1 MWGKTEP
8 KESAMAMSMAK
19 FLENVFKIR
28 RMKDWVVDHPE
39 QWQQFSD
46 WAGTGVGDN
55 VKLNA
60 DQRKWL
66 DFLKRNVDGTF
77 VRSHG
82 LKNGFLEVKDFPPTT
97 DLSEADWKQLFLT
110 CQATF
115 VRMKHNKSSYD
126 GVVQDFITDNQELFA
141 NVTEETREATTTT
154 DTAIFKLVE
163 KIKTLSEAPYI
174 ISPGDLP
181 GLLGVSRLDIETW
194 YTQLTQVPPVKEYN
208 KKEDVRKKIRELAE
222 KILNP
227 EDAAKRHKIK
237 TSGLDSVKD
246 IRFITEEYGWRTP
259 EVDPNKLNNFKANY
273 ADYFTEIYKENKI
286 LEAYKSCESD
296 NKIVSESIEKAKKD
310 IDYDDTNSK
319 NYVPRKLDTELTP
332 VERIQEWVGNTY
344 SDYFKKYE
352 ELRGAKIY
360 QHASEVKDILKQ
372 IDKAKIK
379 TTDPLSKL
387 AENADNITKALRST
401 NPEAADAFE
410 WLGTAL
416 KEFNADSKMSKVMEK
431 ALKKGRKMNDLISEL
446 VMRAAEDGK
455 PETVKKAEIAMEVL
469 STIKYGYT
477 TSKIMNS
484 LKEDKELFSFLSNKD
499 LSWNKNEGVKFV
511 TSAIDESFRI
521 ACLGI
526 GYGGTIIGNRFRRFG
541 SKFNGRLKNEKMRQ
555 SHEDWLAKRG
565 AERLAARGAHGA
577 DTAAAPVGGALD
589 LRSEYK
595 KSLDENIPKRANA
608 LLALSTGM
616 TSIPADT
623 DQFIE
628 QYQEYL
634 NTVGADREGKEH
646 AAMQVYVDLLD
657 QLNRALP
664 LKLQLDD
671 LNARFGPDATPE
683 QFELKRKLND
693 MAPIDLTPIGGGPA
707 FNPATTPTALLQATI
722 HSVETN
728 ASYRFHQH
736 RYNSIVARNYEKQ
749 QHIDDYR
756 KATQEIKEAEER
768 IEARRKKMEKLTKND
783 VDGRPLDIYRHLMAY
798 WDTLQDPTLTRYGP
812 RRASKIQENNS
823 TLVADLF
830 KSNLSGYNLR

>member
-1 MWGKTEP
+1 
-8 KESAMAMSMAK
+8 MAMSTAK

-28 RMKDWVVDHPE
+28 RMKDWVVDHPG

-55 VKLNA
+55 AKLNA

-66 DFLKRNVDGTF
+66 EYLQRNADGTF

-126 GVVQDFITDNQELFA
+126 GVVQDFITDNSSLFDD
-141 NVTEETREATTTT
+141 VTDDTLEASPTT
-154 DTAIFKLVE
+154 DNAILELIKKMDSLGHAELYNLFGIEKREIEELVE
-163 KIKTLSEAPYI
+163 RDPGTRVITSVKKT
-174 ISPGDLP
+174 
-181 GLLGVSRLDIETW
+181 
-194 YTQLTQVPPVKEYN
+194 YN
-208 KKEDVRKKIRELAE
+208 KKKEVRE
-222 KILNP
+222 KIQRWADIVLNP
-227 EDAAKRHKIK
+227 DDTKKTDLKDAGFDQTFIRDNLIGYIK
-237 TSGLDSVKD
+237 D
-246 IRFITEEYGWRTP
+246 EYHGWRVP
-259 EVDPNKLNNFKANY
+259 DVSSPKLADFKANY

-296 NKIVSESIEKAKKD
+296 NKVVSESIEKAKKD
-310 IDYDDTNSK
+310 IDYDDTSSK
-319 NYVPRKLDTELTP
+319 NYVPRKLDAELTP
-332 VERIQEWVGNTY
+332 IERIQEWVGNTY

-352 ELRGAKIY
+352 ELRGARVY
-360 QHASEVKDILKQ
+360 HHASEVKDILKQ

-387 AENADNITKALRST
+387 AENADNITKALRLT
-401 NPEAADAFE
+401 HPEAANAFE

-416 KEFNADSKMSKVMEK
+416 KEFNADPKMSKVMEK
-431 ALKKGRKMNDLISEL
+431 ALKNGRKMNDLISEL
-446 VMRAAEDGK
+446 IMRAAEDGK
-455 PETVKKAEIAMEVL
+455 PETIKKAEIAMEVL

-484 LKEDKELFSFLSNKD
+484 LKEDKELFNFLSNKD

-511 TSAIDESFRI
+511 TAAIDKSFRI

-526 GYGGTIIGNRFRRFG
+526 GYGGTFAVNRFRRFG
-541 SKFNGRLKNEKMRQ
+541 TKFNGRLKNEKMRQ
-555 SHEDWLAKRG
+555 SHEEWLAQTG

-595 KSLDENIPKRANA
+595 KSLDENQIKRANA
-608 LLALSTGM
+608 LGGLRGGVAA
-616 TSIPADT
+616 ADA
-623 DQFIE
+623 DAFIE
-628 QYQEYL
+628 QYQQHL
-634 NTVGADREGKEH
+634 NTDGRNKEGEILAKLQPYE
-646 AAMQVYVDLLD
+646 YIEE
-657 QLNRALP
+657 QLNEALRI
-664 LKLQLDD
+664 KH
-671 LNARFGPDATPE
+671 
-683 QFELKRKLND
+683 KLNEYRARMGGVTSD
-693 MAPIDLTPIGGGPA
+693 KQIELEEKLNTIGEIDLTLVHGGAHFDPV
-707 FNPATTPTALLQATI
+707 TASEAVIELAIQ
-722 HSVETN
+722 SVRTD
-728 ASYRFHQH
+728 R
-736 RYNSIVARNYEKQ
+736 RYNSLQRFYSGVVSRNYEKQ

-756 KATQEIKEAEER
+756 KATKEIKEAEER

-783 VDGRPLDIYRHLMAY
+783 VNGRPLDIYRHLMAY

-830 KSNLSGYNLR
+830 KDNLSRYNLR

>member
-1 MWGKTEP
+1 
-8 KESAMAMSMAK
+8 MAMTTAK

-55 VKLNA
+55 AKLNA

-66 DFLKRNVDGTF
+66 DFLQRNADGTF

-97 DLSEADWKQLFLT
+97 DLSETDWKQLFLT

-115 VRMKHNKSSYD
+115 VRMKRNKSSYD
-126 GVVQDFITDNQELFA
+126 GVVQDFITGNGSLFDDITDDTLIA
-141 NVTEETREATTTT
+141 RPRTENAILALIQKMDSLSNADLSNLFGISKGEVASLVETRDPITGTVT
-154 DTAIFKLVE
+154 
-163 KIKTLSEAPYI
+163 S
-174 ISPGDLP
+174 
-181 GLLGVSRLDIETW
+181 
-194 YTQLTQVPPVKEYN
+194 VKKDYN
-208 KKEDVRKKIRELAE
+208 KKKDVRDKIKGWAE
-222 KILNP
+222 KVLYP
-227 EDAAKRHKIK
+227 ENNAKK
-237 TSGLDSVKD
+237 TQLETAGFDD
-246 IRFITEEYGWRTP
+246 TFIYGPNRINLIHDDYYGWHVPDVSST
-259 EVDPNKLNNFKANY
+259 KLADFKANY
-273 ADYFTEIYKENKI
+273 ADYFTEIYKENKT

-296 NKIVSESIEKAKKD
+296 NKVVSESIEKAKKD

-319 NYVPRKLDTELTP
+319 NYVPRKIDAELTP
-332 VERIQEWVGNTY
+332 IERIQEWVGNTY

-352 ELRGAKIY
+352 ELRGARVY
-360 QHASEVKDILKQ
+360 HHASEVKDILKQ

-401 NPEAADAFE
+401 HPEAAAAFE

-416 KEFNADSKMSKVMEK
+416 KEFNANPKMSKVMEK
-431 ALKKGRKMNDLISEL
+431 ALKNGHKMNDLISEL
-446 VMRAAEDGK
+446 VMRVAEDGK

-484 LKEDKELFSFLSNKD
+484 LKEDKELFNFLSNKD
-499 LSWNKNEGVKFV
+499 LSWNKSDGVKFV
-511 TSAIDESFRI
+511 TGAIDKSFRM

-526 GYGGTIIGNRFRRFG
+526 GYGGTIAVNRFRRFG
-541 SKFNGRLKNEKMRQ
+541 TKFNGRWKNEKMRQ

-595 KSLDENIPKRANA
+595 KSLDSNRAKRSG
-608 LLALSTGM
+608 ALSALSAGA
-616 TSIPADT
+616 TSVPADS
-623 DQFIE
+623 DVFVE
-628 QYQEYL
+628 QQQQDLDMMGRGDEENARAELRPYEYCLEQLSHALTLKQEL
-634 NTVGADREGKEH
+634 E
-646 AAMQVYVDLLD
+646 
-657 QLNRALP
+657 QLNIA
-664 LKLQLDD
+664 
-671 LNARFGPDATPE
+671 
-683 QFELKRKLND
+683 
-693 MAPIDLTPIGGGPA
+693 MAG
-707 FNPATTPTALLQATI
+707 ATTPTDRQVELTRQLNEMGDVDLSILTPPQPALNIGAATSAQI
-722 HSVETN
+722 NAAITSVQMDPGYDAKQQT
-728 ASYRFHQH
+728 
-736 RYNSIVARNYEKQ
+736 YNDLVYANTEKQ

-756 KATQEIKEAEER
+756 KATKEIKEAEER

-783 VDGRPLDIYRHLMAY
+783 VDGRPFDIYKHLMAY

-812 RRASKIQENNS
+812 RRASKIQEGNS

-830 KSNLSGYNLR
+830 KNNLSGYTLR